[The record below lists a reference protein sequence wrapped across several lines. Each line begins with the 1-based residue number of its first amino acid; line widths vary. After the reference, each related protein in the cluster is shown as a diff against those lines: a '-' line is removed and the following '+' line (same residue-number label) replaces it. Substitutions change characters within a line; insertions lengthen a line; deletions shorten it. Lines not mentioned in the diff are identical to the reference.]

1 MGRHRRLA
9 IPFSAVLVLAAC
21 QTITEEMPTPTGPSG
36 GVAGGPT
43 VPVVVVPIVLPSP
56 QAPAPAPTPAGTPGG
71 TTPAPAPTA
80 EPPSSQGCSL
90 PRGNGSGDSCP
101 RQSPSFLREVEA
113 AIDRLVAE
121 EPGLFN
127 KNKTQGCGS
136 CYEVR
141 DWTRYT
147 QRMAQMVT
155 RNGLCGH
162 YDGEELAVKNTNSFN
177 DQYDI
182 LTSGGFIRRELGS
195 YRSTCYP
202 AWF

>member
-1 MGRHRRLA
+1 MHRARFSS
-9 IPFSAVLVLAAC
+9 IPVVAGIFLVAC
-21 QTITEEMPTPTGPSG
+21 QTITEELPTPSGPSS
-36 GVAGGPT
+36 VAGGPQNI
-43 VPVVVVPIVLPSP
+43 VVVPIVLPSP
-56 QAPAPAPTPAGTPGG
+56 TVPT
-71 TTPAPAPTA
+71 PAPTA
-80 EPPSSQGCSL
+80 APGGGGGEAPPPAPAPPSSQGCSL
-90 PRGNGSGDSCP
+90 PRGTGSGDEHSCP

-113 AIDRLVAE
+113 GIDELVRI

-127 KNKTQGCGS
+127 KNKTAGCGT

-147 QRMAQMVT
+147 QRMAQIVQK
-155 RNGLCGH
+155 NGLCAH

>member
-1 MGRHRRLA
+1 MHRPRFLTVPVVA
-9 IPFSAVLVLAAC
+9 GFLLVAC
-21 QTITEEMPTPTGPSG
+21 QTITEELPTPTGPGNVG
-36 GVAGGPT
+36 GAPQ
-43 VPVVVVPIVLPSP
+43 PIIVVPISLPSP
-56 QAPAPAPTPAGTPGG
+56 TAPTPAPTPAGGG
-71 TTPAPAPTA
+71 GGGETTPTNPPPPTT
-80 EPPSSQGCSL
+80 QGCRL
-90 PRGNGSGDSCP
+90 PAGNGSGHNCP

-113 AIDRLVAE
+113 GIDELVRI
-121 EPGLFN
+121 EPSLFN
-127 KNKTQGCGS
+127 MNKTAGCGS

-147 QRMAQMVT
+147 QRMAQIVT
-155 RNGLCGH
+155 RNGICAH
-162 YDGEELAVKNTNSFN
+162 YDGEELAVKNTNGFN

>member
-1 MGRHRRLA
+1 MYRPRSVSV
-9 IPFSAVLVLAAC
+9 PVLAGFFLVAC
-21 QTITEEMPTPTGPSG
+21 QTITEELPQPSGPSN
-36 GVAGGPT
+36 VAGGE
-43 VPVVVVPIVLPSP
+43 VPIVVVPIVLPSP
-56 QAPAPAPTPAGTPGG
+56 TAPAPTPTPAGGGGGGGTPA
-71 TTPAPAPTA
+71 TPA
-80 EPPSSQGCSL
+80 PPSSQGCSL
-90 PRGNGSGDSCP
+90 PRGTGSGDEHSCP

-113 AIDRLVAE
+113 AIDELVRI

-127 KNKTQGCGS
+127 LNKTSRGCGN

-147 QRMAQMVT
+147 QRMAQIVT
-155 RNGLCGH
+155 RNGICAH

-182 LTSGGFIRRELGS
+182 LTADGFIRRQLGA
-195 YRSTCYP
+195 YRTTCYP